1 MDNRDLQPVDG
12 DELPL
17 ASRESQP
24 PLVVDLPDGQKLVVG
39 DLDPGTVIEVATWRG
54 TGRPDSRTNRFM
66 LGVSTNE
73 EEGIP
78 KKRSLPQQIGK
89 TSEEPKQIANNSSSN
104 DFTKPQRVHFENNN
118 VATGVIYSNV
128 YPDPRTGQLVTREQE
143 KVGGF
148 NYKKILT
155 WTLSLLSVVGLIFAL
170 IGPIGLKFA
179 HPKSGAGNA
188 LGSASST
195 IAVVKSMPDY
205 KIGDSVITDM
215 PNNQPSPV
223 VAIVAATSNKQILLS
238 TDTGYLQVRKELLHG
253 KVVAI
258 LPFFGQ
264 IANLFSR

>member
-1 MDNRDLQPVDG
+1 MEGRELQPVDG

-73 EEGIP
+73 DEGIP
-78 KKRSLPQQIGK
+78 KKRSLPKQVEV
-89 TSEEPKQIANNSSSN
+89 TSEAPKQIEATAYANNFSQ
-104 DFTKPQRVHFENNN
+104 PQNEQFVGNQ

-128 YPDPRTGQLVTREQE
+128 NPDANTGQLVNREKQKE
-143 KVGGF
+143 KSI
-148 NYKKILT
+148 NYKKIAT
-155 WTLSLLSVVGLIFAL
+155 WALSLVLAVGLVFVL
-170 IGPIGLKFA
+170 IGPVGFKFA

-188 LGSASST
+188 LGSASSA
-195 IAVVKSMPDY
+195 IVVVKSLDTY
-205 KIGDSVITDM
+205 SVGDSVITDL
-215 PNNQPSPV
+215 PNNQSSPV
-223 VAIVAATSNKQILLS
+223 VAIVAATSNRQILLS
-238 TDTGYLQVRKELLHG
+238 TDTGYLQVRTELLHG

-264 IANLFSR
+264 IANLFNR